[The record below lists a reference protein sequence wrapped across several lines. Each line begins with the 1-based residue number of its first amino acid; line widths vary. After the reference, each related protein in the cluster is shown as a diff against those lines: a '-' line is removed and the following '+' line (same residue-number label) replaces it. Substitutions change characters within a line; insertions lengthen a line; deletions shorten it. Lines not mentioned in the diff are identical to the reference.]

1 MKLSKEELATLINSY
16 SWRVKSLACNTQHI
30 IKEIEELSNL
40 TSRLDALAAAL
51 YSVICKE
58 RDGE

>member
-16 SWRVKSLACNTQHI
+16 SWQVKSLACNNQHI

-40 TSRLDALAAAL
+40 TSRLDALAAEL

-58 RDGE
+58 QDGE